1 MPSQVSRGKFYVFEG
16 IDGSGKS
23 TQSKLLASH
32 LESLGH
38 KVHLTKEPTDNFV
51 GKSIRMVLE
60 KKHVLPHES
69 LAALF
74 LADRYDHILGAQG
87 MLQMIDDGVHVICDR
102 YYWSSFAYHSLDLD
116 LDFLIEIH
124 RGVIE
129 LLSPDQT
136 FFLDI
141 LPSDS
146 IDRIAKRSDQR
157 DLFEKESILTAV
169 RENYLAAFEKL
180 SQIGVQTLSAM
191 DSPELIHQS
200 ILKLI

>member
-1 MPSQVSRGKFYVFEG
+1 MNRGKFYVFEG

-23 TQSKLLASH
+23 TQSRLLAKH
-32 LESLGH
+32 LESQGH
-38 KVHLTKEPTDNFV
+38 QVHLTREPTDNFV

-60 KKHVLPHES
+60 KKQVLPHES

-87 MLQMIDDGVHVICDR
+87 MLKMIEDGIHVICDR

-116 LDFLIEIH
+116 MDFLIEIH

-129 LLSPDQT
+129 LLSPDKT

-141 LPSDS
+141 LPADS
-146 IDRIAKRSDQR
+146 VARIAKRSDQR
-157 DLFEKESILTAV
+157 DLFEKESILTSV
-169 RENYLAAFEKL
+169 RENYLTAFQKL
-180 SQIGVQTLSAM
+180 DHTSVEVLSAM
-191 DSPELIHQS
+191 GSPESIHAA
-200 ILKLI
+200 ILDLL